1 MRMASCSPAPGDT
14 LMLIAARVFLV
25 LPRTARPGH
34 CLDSDGGKFSGMG
47 AGHRTWRMGLYSQ
60 EDSRICNVFMLS
72 FCWNI
77 HPCPGQTS
85 SW

>member
-25 LPRTARPGH
+25 LARTGRPGH

-47 AGHRTWRMGLYSQ
+47 AWRMGQYSQ
-60 EDSRICNVFMLS
+60 QSSRIGNVFMLL
-72 FCWNI
+72 FC
-77 HPCPGQTS
+77 
-85 SW
+85 